1 MPPPAELLALL
12 DRRVAA
18 LRKARPDL
26 QSAIDL
32 QEQLIRTALTS
43 ARPPHVT
50 PFPLPRELVEARV
63 RQGIPL
69 LHDQPASVDFHFA
82 ADLFSRLVNVLQ
94 QRQDDETGPRLQ
106 AVVSAA
112 TSGALDPEQLFVE
125 AFVQHR
131 DHLAE
136 MATTAA
142 VDVDVLITLA
152 TQAVAP
158 LLRAYAE
165 HLLPAIE
172 RVDDGSPTGAI
183 WQRGYCPVCGAWPL
197 LAELRG
203 IELAQFLR
211 CSACGSGWRSR
222 RILCTYC
229 GNDDFRD
236 LRTLQPEG
244 EMRFRMSVCERCK
257 GYLKIGNA
265 FDPPP
270 AELVALDDLASID
283 LDVTAIERG
292 YRRPETTGSVIE
304 LAVPEGEWAE
314 ELA

>member
-1 MPPPAELLALL
+1 
-12 DRRVAA
+12 
-18 LRKARPDL
+18 
-26 QSAIDL
+26 
-32 QEQLIRTALTS
+32 
-43 ARPPHVT
+43 
-50 PFPLPRELVEARV
+50 
-63 RQGIPL
+63 
-69 LHDQPASVDFHFA
+69 
-82 ADLFSRLVNVLQ
+82 
-94 QRQDDETGPRLQ
+94 
-106 AVVSAA
+106 
-112 TSGALDPEQLFVE
+112 
-125 AFVQHR
+125 
-131 DHLAE
+131 
-136 MATTAA
+136 
-142 VDVDVLITLA
+142 
-152 TQAVAP
+152 VAP